1 MWHPGPA
8 IGTEH
13 RDRIQVGPYRPA
25 QIWRQPGLYGEVE
38 HLVARGR
45 EVDLR
50 VQSDHVVEKD
60 PGVDERLLDVGAEP
74 LPVALQRRGEN
85 ADQRVERSRRRNGHP
100 ELAAGSQQS
109 ERGTQRRAQVGDVIH
124 RVHEQHD
131 VESLVDRGVAEGR
144 DVRIDA
150 ELGGRQRG
158 HPGGEQLHT
167 PGPGVDA
174 DVPHRSAGYPLY
186 QPRGEPGVQRAVTA
200 PHRQHRDRSVPDR
213 CQPVGEVL
221 GDQAALVG
229 EALEG
234 GMLACVGLGLEAGQG
249 RSTTPCRSHTVQK
262 DGRDVGRKIR
272 SYVGRH
278 SESIMTHPPGALR
291 SASRRSGMSSGDTAE
306 RSLEHWSEAGR
317 TGMEAFYALATE
329 DYHQL
334 ALAADWP
341 ALLAEHSR
349 DGWSLLD
356 VACGSGKFPTALRR
370 YTDLSTVPELAYDLL
385 DPSAFSVAEARGAL
399 GTPFVPRDDLVMTLQ
414 DLPADRT
421 GYDIVWA
428 THALYALP
436 PTELDAA
443 AERFVAAL
451 APGGLGLVAQA
462 TASSHYLAFYDAFR
476 AGVRDATP
484 YTTAEQVRD
493 ALIRAGADVRDQRVT
508 YTTGTSD
515 RVVAEGFL
523 QRCAFDDSVSL
534 EEMEAAPVLGDY
546 LASCRDESGSYTFS
560 HEAALLWL

>member
-1 MWHPGPA
+1 
-8 IGTEH
+8 
-13 RDRIQVGPYRPA
+13 
-25 QIWRQPGLYGEVE
+25 
-38 HLVARGR
+38 
-45 EVDLR
+45 
-50 VQSDHVVEKD
+50 
-60 PGVDERLLDVGAEP
+60 
-74 LPVALQRRGEN
+74 
-85 ADQRVERSRRRNGHP
+85 
-100 ELAAGSQQS
+100 
-109 ERGTQRRAQVGDVIH
+109 
-124 RVHEQHD
+124 
-131 VESLVDRGVAEGR
+131 
-144 DVRIDA
+144 
-150 ELGGRQRG
+150 
-158 HPGGEQLHT
+158 
-167 PGPGVDA
+167 
-174 DVPHRSAGYPLY
+174 
-186 QPRGEPGVQRAVTA
+186 
-200 PHRQHRDRSVPDR
+200 
-213 CQPVGEVL
+213 
-221 GDQAALVG
+221 
-229 EALEG
+229 
-234 GMLACVGLGLEAGQG
+234 
-249 RSTTPCRSHTVQK
+249 
-262 DGRDVGRKIR
+262 
-272 SYVGRH
+272 
-278 SESIMTHPPGALR
+278 
-291 SASRRSGMSSGDTAE
+291 MSNGDTAE